1 MTTTFK
7 FWLAGG
13 LAAVLVLSAGCSS
26 SSGTDIGNNSGNNSG
41 GNPGTAGPASVP
53 DGAGTTVASFLAF
66 LLALDPND
74 ETSEPLLIKDSFA
87 VPVDED
93 SESKTLS

>member
-13 LAAVLVLSAGCSS
+13 LAAVLVLSAGCSG
-26 SSGTDIGNNSGNNSG
+26 SSGTDIGNNSG
-41 GNPGTAGPASVP
+41 GNPGTAGPATVP

-87 VPVDED
+87 VPADDD
-93 SESKTLS
+93 SESKILS